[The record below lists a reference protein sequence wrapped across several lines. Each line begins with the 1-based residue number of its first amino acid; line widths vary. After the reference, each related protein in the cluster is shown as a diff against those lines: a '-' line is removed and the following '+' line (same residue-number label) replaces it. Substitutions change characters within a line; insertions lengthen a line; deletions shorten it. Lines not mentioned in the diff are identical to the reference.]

1 MKTCFRILKKKSC
14 RVVFCILSALMLLAV
29 PNVSKAE
36 DRPSVME
43 DILKNQLESGE
54 IRNLQKNLEKSMSGK
69 ARELFPYYSTRQLMQ
84 ELISGN
90 LQDSMETLPEKILNI
105 FIAEIKGNL
114 NLVIKLVLI
123 VFLSAFV
130 KNLQGSFRESS
141 VGELAYFACY
151 TAVVTMLA
159 LGFHSVLGYA
169 EEVLDTIDNITG
181 FAIPSLLALLI
192 SSGSI
197 VSGSMLQPLLMFS
210 IQASVKVFRNVF
222 LPLCLMSGILHIVS
236 GLSDR
241 IKISGMASLLRQVV
255 TWGLCGIL
263 ALFGSMVAI
272 QGVSGAVIDGATVK
286 TAKTAINTL
295 IPVAGKYMADAADTI
310 INCALVIKN
319 AAGVVTMIVTLVI
332 CCIPIVKIFVIAL
345 MYRLTAAVIEPFAEE
360 RFFDCISD
368 ISDCMKVV
376 LGIVG
381 ASVFMFLLS
390 VGALL
395 GAGGISGMMQ

>member
-1 MKTCFRILKKKSC
+1 
-14 RVVFCILSALMLLAV
+14 
-29 PNVSKAE
+29 
-36 DRPSVME
+36 
-43 DILKNQLESGE
+43 
-54 IRNLQKNLEKSMSGK
+54 
-69 ARELFPYYSTRQLMQ
+69 
-84 ELISGN
+84 
-90 LQDSMETLPEKILNI
+90 
-105 FIAEIKGNL
+105 
-114 NLVIKLVLI
+114 
-123 VFLSAFV
+123 
-130 KNLQGSFRESS
+130 
-141 VGELAYFACY
+141 
-151 TAVVTMLA
+151 
-159 LGFHSVLGYA
+159 
-169 EEVLDTIDNITG
+169 
-181 FAIPSLLALLI
+181 
-192 SSGSI
+192 
-197 VSGSMLQPLLMFS
+197 
-210 IQASVKVFRNVF
+210 
-222 LPLCLMSGILHIVS
+222 
-236 GLSDR
+236 
-241 IKISGMASLLRQVV
+241 
-255 TWGLCGIL
+255 
-263 ALFGSMVAI
+263 MVAI